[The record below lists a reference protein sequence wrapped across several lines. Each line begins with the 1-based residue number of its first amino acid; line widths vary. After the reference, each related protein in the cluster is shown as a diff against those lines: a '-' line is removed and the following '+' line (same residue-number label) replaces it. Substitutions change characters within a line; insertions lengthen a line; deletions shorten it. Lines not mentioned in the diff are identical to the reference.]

1 MVDSPLWTNQSWTYH
16 MAHPLKKLAGQ
27 TALYGVSTILGRIL
41 TYALVPLY
49 TLVFEEAN
57 YGVITELYAYVAFFN
72 ILYTFGMETAYFRF
86 TARAQRDETAEQ
98 QVYYAVWTTVFLIS
112 TFVSALLLLNADA
125 IATSLGYKNL
135 GYIVRWLAIIMW
147 IDALVAVPY
156 ARMRNEN
163 KALQFTITKLSAIVL
178 QVALNLFFLLLL
190 PKIHTANAWL
200 DALYDLNLGVGYVF
214 LANLIGNA
222 IIPIMLWRYLWEAHF
237 RLDFAVLRPMLLY
250 AFPIFLMGIGGM
262 INENIE
268 KILLNDLL
276 PADFYPDKTPQ
287 EALGV
292 YGACYKL
299 SIFMM
304 LAIQA
309 FRYAGEPFFFSS
321 AKDKTAPSLFAQVMH
336 YFTVFSIL
344 ILVGVSVN
352 VDLLGRIFLRNPAYW
367 DALYVVPFLLL
378 AKLLYGIYINLSI
391 WFKLTDKTYFGTI
404 TSAIGAGVTLV
415 GNFLLVPTMGY
426 LGSAVAS
433 IACFLVMCLVC
444 YYYGKKYYPIPYN
457 FVPTFW
463 YLLAALLVIYGSFQ
477 LELADGSLKNI
488 VNIVIALVFATIVFL
503 LERNQVQQQRKN
515 VSN

>member
-1 MVDSPLWTNQSWTYH
+1 

-49 TLVFEEAN
+49 TLVFKEAA
-57 YGVITELYAYVAFFN
+57 YGAVTELYAYVAFFN

-86 TARAQRDETAEQ
+86 TAKTQDDPTREQ

-112 TFVSALLLLNADA
+112 TSVSLLLLLNAEA
-125 IATSLGYKNL
+125 IATWLGYADL
-135 GYIVRWLAIIMW
+135 GYIVRWLAAILW
-147 IDALVAVPY
+147 IDALVAVPF
-156 ARMRNEN
+156 ARLRHEN
-163 KALQFTITKLSAIVL
+163 KALKFTITKLSAIFL
-178 QVALNLFFLLLL
+178 QVGLNLFFLLLL
-190 PKIHTANAWL
+190 PEVYKMHPTLTDLYEL
-200 DALYDLNLGVGYVF
+200 DLGVGYVF
-214 LANLIGNA
+214 LANLIANA
-222 IIPIMLWRYLWEAHF
+222 FIPLMLWRYLSQVRF
-237 RLDFAVLRPMLLY
+237 RLNTAVLQPMLWY
-250 AFPIFLMGIGGM
+250 AVPIFLMGIGGM
-262 INENIE
+262 VNENIE

-276 PADFYPDKTPQ
+276 PPNFYPNKTPQ

-321 AKDKTAPSLFAQVMH
+321 AEDKTAPKLFAQVMH

-352 VDLLGRIFLRNPAYW
+352 LDLLGQIFLQNPAYW

-378 AKLLYGIYINLSI
+378 AKLFYGVYINLSI
-391 WFKLTDKTYFGTI
+391 WFKLTDKTYFGTVF
-404 TSAIGAGVTLV
+404 SALGAGVTLL
-415 GNFLLVPTMGY
+415 GNFLLIPVLGY

-433 IACFLVMCLVC
+433 IACFFIMCLLC
-444 YYYGKKYYPIPYN
+444 YHYGKKHYPIPYD
-457 FVPTFW
+457 FMPTIV
-463 YLLAALLVIYGSFQ
+463 YLLVALAVIYGTFQ
-477 LELADGSLKNI
+477 IDLDNVLLENVINI
-488 VNIVIALVFATIVFL
+488 AIALAFAGAIFFIEKRHL
-503 LERNQVQQQRKN
+503 PERQPKT
-515 VSN
+515 